1 MNNFCAF
8 LRGVNVKGT
17 NMKMAEVCQV
27 FEEAGMQKVSSVL
40 ASGNILFR
48 SDRDAVAIKKILEE
62 AMSTHFSYEAFL
74 FIRDEK
80 EINSIFNNDPF
91 QPIEN
96 FHNYIFIGTGK
107 VEELLLE
114 EFQKAD
120 KEEGEQGQI
129 IDNVFYWQ
137 VPKGQTLN
145 STFGKILGRKNLK
158 DQMTSRNSNTF
169 EKIIRKFS

>member
-1 MNNFCAF
+1 DR
-8 LRGVNVKGT
+8 RGIPRFFSQKFVIQFARKLIYLVKS
-17 NMKMAEVCQV
+17 
-27 FEEAGMQKVSSVL
+27 FEKFA
-40 ASGNILFR
+40 IIII
-48 SDRDAVAIKKILEE
+48 IKKILEE

-80 EINSIFNNDPF
+80 EINAIFNNDPF

-120 KEEGEQGQI
+120 KEEGEQGQV

-145 STFGKILGRKNLK
+145 SAFGKILGRKNLK